1 MSDRLTGTITRL
13 EPERHYA
20 IATDAFG
27 VTYMIIP
34 KNFAQFSS
42 IQFADLELHA
52 VVSFIGIDG
61 PKGKRAI
68 EIRG

>member
-1 MSDRLTGTITRL
+1 MSDRITGTVTFIDRTK
-13 EPERHYA
+13 HYA
-20 IATDAFG
+20 LATDNFG
-27 VTYMIIP
+27 VRYLLIP

-42 IQFADLELHA
+42 ITFDDLEMMDI
-52 VVSFIGIDG
+52 VSFIGIDG